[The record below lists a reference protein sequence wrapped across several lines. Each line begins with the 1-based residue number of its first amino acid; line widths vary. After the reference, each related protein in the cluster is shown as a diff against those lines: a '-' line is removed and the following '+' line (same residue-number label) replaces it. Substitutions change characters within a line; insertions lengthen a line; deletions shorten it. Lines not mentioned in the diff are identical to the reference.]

1 MKARL
6 PKENTQQGGYVRRV
20 KLSPDAARKYLR
32 NHIQKGEKFGTQAAC
47 DKLGMQTAEDLFEY
61 VLSLYPND
69 STGADLVATLKKNDA
84 FIHKRQKMPANSHK
98 SALQEKL
105 SRLNKDVANLEQQ
118 RSGISSQY
126 EGISARLKEDADEN
140 ESIKKQLEDLAKR
153 AKVVNE
159 RLSLETAQ
167 LINLRTNLQTVEA
180 AIEQKNSEIAETLKQ
195 IEEEK
200 ALHISLY
207 KFEGVEIYTGKLP
220 DMSEKFAVLA
230 ELHQTAEKMEDGFAK
245 ELLNSSMLVDT
256 LLAAECIFCYRKA
269 CESTEKKVYWHVN
282 KGSEVSD
289 LLEQFPE
296 MINLVVEE
304 EKS

>member
-1 MKARL
+1 MKSNL
-6 PKENTQQGGYVRRV
+6 PKVNNEQGYVSKV
-20 KLSPDAARKYLR
+20 KINAESARIWLR
-32 NHIQKGEKFGTQAAC
+32 KQVERGKKFGTQAARQKFGLETDEEVYAYILNC
-47 DKLGMQTAEDLFEY
+47 
-61 VLSLYPND
+61 LYPNNDMGQKLVEQLKNND
-69 STGADLVATLKKNDA
+69 SVILERHN
-84 FIHKRQKMPANSHK
+84 RPAKPNS

-105 SRLNKDVANLEQQ
+105 NRLNKDVANLEQK

-153 AKVVNE
+153 AKAVNE
-159 RLSLETAQ
+159 RLSLGTAQ

-230 ELHQTAEKMEDGFAK
+230 ELH
-245 ELLNSSMLVDT
+245 
-256 LLAAECIFCYRKA
+256 
-269 CESTEKKVYWHVN
+269 
-282 KGSEVSD
+282 
-289 LLEQFPE
+289 
-296 MINLVVEE
+296 
-304 EKS
+304 